1 MPSLTDKVVVIT
13 GASGGIG
20 RETALAFARE
30 RAVLVLADVNEEPLR
45 ELAEQIEADGGE
57 AIAVPTDVSKRD
69 EMERLMQAAVDR
81 FARVDILLNNAG
93 FGLGATIEQTSEED
107 FRSLWETN
115 VLGVMF
121 GMQAALRVMRRQ
133 ESGHIISVS
142 SAAGR
147 IGYPGI
153 GAYSATKSAVIA
165 MTEALRA
172 EVADAGIHV
181 SVVLPIGT
189 DTPFFE
195 TARSIDGVP
204 VGPHGPVQSPK
215 HVAERIVAC
224 ARRPTVEVVPSKR
237 LRLGII
243 LNALFPALL
252 AAIGRRAYRRIQQ
265 RRAAITTA
273 AGGEQKEASRG

>member
-1 MPSLTDKVVVIT
+1 
-13 GASGGIG
+13 
-20 RETALAFARE
+20 
-30 RAVLVLADVNEEPLR
+30 
-45 ELAEQIEADGGE
+45 
-57 AIAVPTDVSKRD
+57 
-69 EMERLMQAAVDR
+69 
-81 FARVDILLNNAG
+81 
-93 FGLGATIEQTSEED
+93 
-107 FRSLWETN
+107 
-115 VLGVMF
+115 
-121 GMQAALRVMRRQ
+121 
-133 ESGHIISVS
+133 
-142 SAAGR
+142 
-147 IGYPGI
+147 
-153 GAYSATKSAVIA
+153 

-172 EVADAGIHV
+172 EVADAGIHA

-195 TARSIDGVP
+195 TARSVDGVP
-204 VGPHGPVQSPK
+204 VGPHGPVQSPA
-215 HVAERIVAC
+215 HVARRIVAC